1 MILKSNSGTC
11 IIIHKMRLNLFSQ
24 KQVTCQEKYKIAAVM
39 KGGRQKKYKRTKFPA
54 LKLIWDM
61 RPNFS
66 RYISFVTGIQ
76 K

>member
-1 MILKSNSGTC
+1 
-11 IIIHKMRLNLFSQ
+11 MRLNIFLQ
-24 KQVTCQEKYKIAAVM
+24 KQVTCQEKYKIASCHEDVAG
-39 KGGRQKKYKRTKFPA
+39 KKKYKRTKFPA

-76 K
+76 KL